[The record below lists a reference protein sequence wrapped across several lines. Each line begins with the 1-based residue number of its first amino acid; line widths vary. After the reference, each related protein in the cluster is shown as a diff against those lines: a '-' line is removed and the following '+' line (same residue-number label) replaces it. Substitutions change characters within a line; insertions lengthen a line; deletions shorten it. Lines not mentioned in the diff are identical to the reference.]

1 MKAISV
7 KNLKKTYALYDSR
20 KDKLKEAFSLTGK
33 KYHKNFEALK
43 GISFDVEKGECV
55 GIIGL
60 NGSGKST
67 LLKILTEVI
76 TQTEGTVE
84 INGKVSALLE
94 LGAGFNPEY
103 SGLENIYLNTMLM
116 GYTRKETDDK
126 LDQILEFADIGDFIN
141 QPVKIYSSGMFVRL
155 AFAIAITI
163 DPDILIIDEA
173 LSMGLLFS
181 SCSDWLD
188 VTPVDTR
195 TTENFYTTPSQME
208 QALIG
213 VYNGL
218 LPLSTYALLM
228 SEVRS
233 DNTWCGELSTAQRDY
248 MDISSFNPN
257 ISTIATVRDAW
268 NDLFEIV
275 SRANLFLSKVDGV
288 NYTIEGI
295 KEQQIGEARFLRA
308 LAYFD
313 LVRYYGRVPLT
324 LVPQTISEAMST
336 PQSEAVEIYE
346 KVIIPDLEY
355 AVGSLT
361 EEPKDYLGRK
371 SASGRA
377 TLTAAKA
384 LLGRVYLTMAG
395 FPLYD
400 ETKKELARELLE
412 EVIDYADATGKF
424 WAKNASEWQRM
435 WINENDNKYHIFEIQ
450 YIVAKDY
457 GNPMVFHSVP
467 RLPSKYVTLEM
478 SGNSIACAKGLDNLL
493 KEEQDEEGHFL
504 DVRCL
509 ATIDT
514 TKFVNDDNPNS
525 VTKYAG
531 EDFFIKFLEH
541 KMKREALGY
550 DDINAQIV
558 DRTYFPLNF
567 PLIRL
572 EDVMLMYAE
581 IVGPTSK
588 GVDMVDRIRRR
599 AGIPVLTNAE
609 KEPAAFRECVD
620 KERRRELACEGIRWH
635 DLVRHNNLQAVRDK
649 FQEYAVDANGNVIR
663 PTLLLYIR
671 QIKDGTYL
679 YPIPDSQM
687 KVKEGLYVQNEA
699 YR

>member
-1 MKAISV
+1 MGAKRIKIYELEKIS
-7 KNLKKTYALYDSR
+7 
-20 KDKLKEAFSLTGK
+20 
-33 KYHKNFEALK
+33 
-43 GISFDVEKGECV
+43 GISR
-55 GIIGL
+55 
-60 NGSGKST
+60 ST
-67 LLKILTEVI
+67 I
-76 TQTEGTVE
+76 TRLYYDKTNT
-84 INGKVSALLE
+84 IS
-94 LGAGFNPEY
+94 FNT
-103 SGLENIYLNTMLM
+103 LENICKALN
-116 GYTRKETDDK
+116 
-126 LDQILEFADIGDFIN
+126 
-141 QPVKIYSSGMFVRL
+141 
-155 AFAIAITI
+155 
-163 DPDILIIDEA
+163 
-173 LSMGLLFS
+173 
-181 SCSDWLD
+181 C
-188 VTPVDTR
+188 TP
-195 TTENFYTTPSQME
+195 
-208 QALIG
+208 
-213 VYNGL
+213 
-218 LPLSTYALLM
+218 
-228 SEVRS
+228 
-233 DNTWCGELSTAQRDY
+233 
-248 MDISSFNPN
+248 
-257 ISTIATVRDAW
+257 

-275 SRANLFLSKVDGV
+275 SHANLFLSKVDGV

-581 IVGPTSK
+581 
-588 GVDMVDRIRRR
+588 
-599 AGIPVLTNAE
+599 
-609 KEPAAFRECVD
+609 
-620 KERRRELACEGIRWH
+620 
-635 DLVRHNNLQAVRDK
+635 
-649 FQEYAVDANGNVIR
+649 
-663 PTLLLYIR
+663 
-671 QIKDGTYL
+671 
-679 YPIPDSQM
+679 SQ
-687 KVKEGLYVQNEA
+687 
-699 YR
+699 

>member
-1 MKAISV
+1 MK
-7 KNLKKTYALYDSR
+7 LYQ
-20 KDKLKEAFSLTGK
+20 
-33 KYHKNFEALK
+33 Y
-43 GISFDVEKGECV
+43 
-55 GIIGL
+55 
-60 NGSGKST
+60 
-67 LLKILTEVI
+67 
-76 TQTEGTVE
+76 
-84 INGKVSALLE
+84 
-94 LGAGFNPEY
+94 
-103 SGLENIYLNTMLM
+103 
-116 GYTRKETDDK
+116 
-126 LDQILEFADIGDFIN
+126 
-141 QPVKIYSSGMFVRL
+141 
-155 AFAIAITI
+155 
-163 DPDILIIDEA
+163 ILIGA
-173 LSMGLLFS
+173 MSMGLLFS

-384 LLGRVYLTMAG
+384 LLGR
-395 FPLYD
+395 F
-400 ETKKELARELLE
+400 
-412 EVIDYADATGKF
+412 
-424 WAKNASEWQRM
+424 
-435 WINENDNKYHIFEIQ
+435 
-450 YIVAKDY
+450 
-457 GNPMVFHSVP
+457 
-467 RLPSKYVTLEM
+467 
-478 SGNSIACAKGLDNLL
+478 
-493 KEEQDEEGHFL
+493 
-504 DVRCL
+504 
-509 ATIDT
+509 
-514 TKFVNDDNPNS
+514 
-525 VTKYAG
+525 
-531 EDFFIKFLEH
+531 
-541 KMKREALGY
+541 
-550 DDINAQIV
+550 
-558 DRTYFPLNF
+558 
-567 PLIRL
+567 
-572 EDVMLMYAE
+572 
-581 IVGPTSK
+581 
-588 GVDMVDRIRRR
+588 
-599 AGIPVLTNAE
+599 
-609 KEPAAFRECVD
+609 
-620 KERRRELACEGIRWH
+620 
-635 DLVRHNNLQAVRDK
+635 
-649 FQEYAVDANGNVIR
+649 
-663 PTLLLYIR
+663 
-671 QIKDGTYL
+671 
-679 YPIPDSQM
+679 
-687 KVKEGLYVQNEA
+687 
-699 YR
+699 

>member
-1 MKAISV
+1 MCI
-7 KNLKKTYALYDSR
+7 
-20 KDKLKEAFSLTGK
+20 
-33 KYHKNFEALK
+33 
-43 GISFDVEKGECV
+43 
-55 GIIGL
+55 
-60 NGSGKST
+60 
-67 LLKILTEVI
+67 
-76 TQTEGTVE
+76 
-84 INGKVSALLE
+84 
-94 LGAGFNPEY
+94 
-103 SGLENIYLNTMLM
+103 
-116 GYTRKETDDK
+116 
-126 LDQILEFADIGDFIN
+126 
-141 QPVKIYSSGMFVRL
+141 
-155 AFAIAITI
+155 
-163 DPDILIIDEA
+163 
-173 LSMGLLFS
+173 
-181 SCSDWLD
+181 
-188 VTPVDTR
+188 
-195 TTENFYTTPSQME
+195 
-208 QALIG
+208 
-213 VYNGL
+213 
-218 LPLSTYALLM
+218 
-228 SEVRS
+228 
-233 DNTWCGELSTAQRDY
+233 RD
-248 MDISSFNPN
+248 
-257 ISTIATVRDAW
+257 R
-268 NDLFEIV
+268 
-275 SRANLFLSKVDGV
+275 
-288 NYTIEGI
+288 
-295 KEQQIGEARFLRA
+295 
-308 LAYFD
+308 
-313 LVRYYGRVPLT
+313 
-324 LVPQTISEAMST
+324 
-336 PQSEAVEIYE
+336 
-346 KVIIPDLEY
+346 
-355 AVGSLT
+355 
-361 EEPKDYLGRK
+361 
-371 SASGRA
+371 
-377 TLTAAKA
+377 
-384 LLGRVYLTMAG
+384 
-395 FPLYD
+395 
-400 ETKKELARELLE
+400 
-412 EVIDYADATGKF
+412 
-424 WAKNASEWQRM
+424 
-435 WINENDNKYHIFEIQ
+435 

>member
-1 MKAISV
+1 
-7 KNLKKTYALYDSR
+7 
-20 KDKLKEAFSLTGK
+20 
-33 KYHKNFEALK
+33 
-43 GISFDVEKGECV
+43 
-55 GIIGL
+55 
-60 NGSGKST
+60 
-67 LLKILTEVI
+67 
-76 TQTEGTVE
+76 
-84 INGKVSALLE
+84 
-94 LGAGFNPEY
+94 
-103 SGLENIYLNTMLM
+103 
-116 GYTRKETDDK
+116 
-126 LDQILEFADIGDFIN
+126 
-141 QPVKIYSSGMFVRL
+141 
-155 AFAIAITI
+155 
-163 DPDILIIDEA
+163 
-173 LSMGLLFS
+173 MGLLFS

-478 SGNSIACAKGLDNLL
+478 S
-493 KEEQDEEGHFL
+493 
-504 DVRCL
+504 V
-509 ATIDT
+509 
-514 TKFVNDDNPNS
+514 
-525 VTKYAG
+525 
-531 EDFFIKFLEH
+531 
-541 KMKREALGY
+541 
-550 DDINAQIV
+550 IV
-558 DRTYFPLNF
+558 L
-567 PLIRL
+567 
-572 EDVMLMYAE
+572 
-581 IVGPTSK
+581 
-588 GVDMVDRIRRR
+588 
-599 AGIPVLTNAE
+599 
-609 KEPAAFRECVD
+609 
-620 KERRRELACEGIRWH
+620 
-635 DLVRHNNLQAVRDK
+635 LVRRDLII
-649 FQEYAVDANGNVIR
+649 Y
-663 PTLLLYIR
+663 
-671 QIKDGTYL
+671 
-679 YPIPDSQM
+679 
-687 KVKEGLYVQNEA
+687 
-699 YR
+699 